1 MNGKDLMTGLS
12 FIDQTLIEESQR
24 EGLFREAAPRSP
36 RKSLRRPLLLAAA
49 VLLAAAL
56 VGCAVVWASV
66 LFGSPKE
73 MIAGLYGENTGF
85 TSAAPRDDYDP
96 EKPDSQGWTVPGFEK
111 QPVEE
116 TVAQEL
122 QKWVSPVGQSIETD
136 GLKLTVDAYIYDSAT
151 QCGLI
156 TMLLEHDT
164 PFSDDQL
171 GLGRDGCL
179 GGIHGT
185 LLNFNQYGWPYLI
198 PEKTTEN
205 LLAFTF
211 YFRADLRSGTNLLVS
226 FPDFDSQDRYE
237 EYEKNRPGE
246 IAATRQRLK
255 QELTPEEVAQKL
267 QELQYPR
274 GYNEEYDDYYFLA
287 AYEYDQ
293 AHLDSLTTPEDLE
306 RQSMEQQLRQE
317 LTPEEAEAKLRALW
331 GDELVEETFADRSE
345 EVPDFAYS
353 ELADR
358 KYEQNHLDEMICVS
372 LPNSGTLPSRTFGQ
386 GRICANS
393 ICLRIREKDVT
404 ASGDSIRALTLHMVD
419 GTDFTVLNATTDN
432 TYFKVMPDEEYV
444 YYMLN
449 SAINIDKIQSIEVA
463 GDTETYTLEADQE

>member
-1 MNGKDLMTGLS
+1 MNGKDLMIGLS
-12 FIDQTLIEESQR
+12 CIDQKLIEESEC

-36 RKSLRRPLLLAAA
+36 RKSLRRPLLIAA
-49 VLLAAAL
+49 VLLLAAAL
-56 VGCAVVWASV
+56 VGCAVVWASI

-73 MIAGLYGENTGF
+73 MIAGLYGENTGYS
-85 TSAAPRDDYDP
+85 SADPIDDYDP
-96 EKPDSQGWTVPGFEK
+96 EKPDSMGWTVPGFEK

-171 GLGRDGCL
+171 CLSRDGCL
-179 GGIHGT
+179 GGIDGL

-198 PEKTTEN
+198 PEKTTQN
-205 LLAFTF
+205 QLAFTF

-246 IAATRQRLK
+246 IAAIRQRLK

-267 QELQYPR
+267 QELQYTR
-274 GYNEEYDDYYFLA
+274 GYSEEYDDYYFLA

-293 AHLDSLTTPEDLE
+293 AHADSLTTPENLE

-331 GDELVEETFADRSE
+331 GDDLVEETFAGRME

-386 GRICANS
+386 GRIYANS

-463 GDTETYTLEADQE
+463 GNTEACTLEAD

>member
-1 MNGKDLMTGLS
+1 MNGKDLMMGLS
-12 FIDQTLIEESQR
+12 CIDQKLIEESQR

-36 RKSLRRPLLLAAA
+36 RKSLRRPLLIAA
-49 VLLAAAL
+49 VLLLAAAL
-56 VGCAVVWASV
+56 VGCAVVWASI

-73 MIAGLYGENTGF
+73 MIAGLYGENTGYS
-85 TSAAPRDDYDP
+85 SAAPIDDYDP
-96 EKPDSQGWTVPGFEK
+96 EKPDSMGWTVPGFEK

-122 QKWVSPVGQSIETD
+122 QKWVSPVGKRIETD

-171 GLGRDGCL
+171 CLGRDGCL
-179 GGIHGT
+179 GGIDGL

-226 FPDFDSQDRYE
+226 FPDFDGQDRYE

-246 IAATRQRLK
+246 IAAIRQRLK

-267 QELQYPR
+267 QELQYTR
-274 GYNEEYDDYYFLA
+274 GYSEEYDDYYFLA

-293 AHLDSLTTPEDLE
+293 AHADSLTTPENLE
-306 RQSMEQQLRQE
+306 RQSIEQQLRQE

-331 GDELVEETFADRSE
+331 GDDLVEETFADRSE

-386 GRICANS
+386 GRIYANS

-404 ASGDSIRALTLHMVD
+404 TSGDSIRTLTLHMVD

-463 GDTETYTLEADQE
+463 GNTEACTLEAD

>member
-1 MNGKDLMTGLS
+1 MNGKDLMIGLS
-12 FIDQTLIEESQR
+12 CIDQKLIEESQR
-24 EGLFREAAPRSP
+24 EGLFREAAPRPP
-36 RKSLRRPLLLAAA
+36 RKSLRRPLLLAA
-49 VLLAAAL
+49 VLLLAAAL

-73 MIAGLYGENTGF
+73 MIAGLYGENTGYS
-85 TSAAPRDDYDP
+85 SAAPRDDYDP
-96 EKPDSQGWTVPGFEK
+96 EKPDSQGWTAPGFEK

-122 QKWVSPVGQSIETD
+122 QKWVSPVGQSITTD

-179 GGIHGT
+179 GGIHGS

-246 IAATRQRLK
+246 IAAIRQRLK

-293 AHLDSLTTPEDLE
+293 AHSDSLTTPEDLE
-306 RQSMEQQLRQE
+306 RQSIEQQLRQE

-331 GDELVEETFADRSE
+331 GDDLVEETFADRSE

-372 LPNSGTLPSRTFGQ
+372 LPDSGSLPYRTFGQ
-386 GRICANS
+386 GGVYVNSLAVRIQTSRYAEEGS
-393 ICLRIREKDVT
+393 DIH
-404 ASGDSIRALTLHMVD
+404 TLIFHMTDGTSFVVVD
-419 GTDFTVLNATTDN
+419 GLTDN
-432 TYFKVMPDEEYV
+432 TLFKRGIEHGDSL
-444 YYMLN
+444 YMLN

>member
-12 FIDQTLIEESQR
+12 FIDQKLIEES
-24 EGLFREAAPRSP
+24 ELSHPAPEDRP
-36 RKSLRRPLLLAAA
+36 RPLKKGLRRPLLLAA
-49 VLLAAAL
+49 VLLLAAAL
-56 VGCAVVWASV
+56 VGCAVVCASI

-73 MIAGLYGENTGF
+73 MIAGLYGENTGYS
-85 TSAAPRDDYDP
+85 SAVPMEDYDP
-96 EKPDSQGWTVPGFEK
+96 EKPDSMGWTVPGFEK

-122 QKWVSPVGQSIETD
+122 QKWVSPVGKRIDAQ

-179 GGIHGT
+179 GGIHGS

-246 IAATRQRLK
+246 IAAIRQRLK

-274 GYNEEYDDYYFLA
+274 GYSEEYDDYYFLA

-317 LTPEEAEAKLRALW
+317 LSPEEAEAKLRVLW
-331 GDELVEETFADRSE
+331 GDELVAETFADRME
-345 EVPDFAYS
+345 QVPDAAYNV
-353 ELADR
+353 LASR
-358 KYEQNHLDEMICVS
+358 AYEQNHTDEMICVS
-372 LPNSGTLPSRTFGQ
+372 LPDSGSLPYRTFGQ
-386 GRICANS
+386 GSVYVNSLAVRIQTSRYAEPGS
-393 ICLRIREKDVT
+393 DIH
-404 ASGDSIRALTLHMVD
+404 TLIFHMTD
-419 GTDFTVLNATTDN
+419 GTSFVVVDRLTDN
-432 TYFKVMPDEEYV
+432 TLFKRGIEHGDSL
-444 YYMLN
+444 YMLN
-449 SAINIDKIQSIEVA
+449 SAVNIDKIQSIEVA
-463 GDTETYTLEADQE
+463 GNTEAYTLEAD

>member
-12 FIDQTLIEESQR
+12 FIDQQLIEES
-24 EGLFREAAPRSP
+24 ELAHPVPEDTPRSLK
-36 RKSLRRPLLLAAA
+36 KSLRRPLLIAA
-49 VLLAAAL
+49 VLLLAAAL
-56 VGCAVVWASV
+56 VGCAVVCASI

-73 MIAGLYGENTGF
+73 MIAGLYGENTGYS
-85 TSAAPRDDYDP
+85 SAAPTEDYDP
-96 EKPDSQGWTVPGFEK
+96 EKPDSKGWTVPGFEK

-122 QKWVSPVGQSIETD
+122 QKWVSPVGKSIDTD

-179 GGIHGT
+179 GGIHGS

-205 LLAFTF
+205 QLAFTF
-211 YFRADLRSGTNLLVS
+211 YFRADLRKGTNLLVS

-267 QELQYPR
+267 QDLQYPR

-306 RQSMEQQLRQE
+306 RQSIEQQLRQE

-331 GDELVEETFADRSE
+331 GDDLVEETFADRSE
-345 EVPDFAYS
+345 GVPDFAYS

-358 KYEQNHLDEMICVS
+358 KYEQNHMDEMICVS
-372 LPNSGTLPSRTFGQ
+372 LPDSGTLPSRTFGQ
-386 GRICANS
+386 GSIYANS
-393 ICLRIREKDVT
+393 ICLRIRERDFS
-404 ASGDSIRALTLHMVD
+404 AAGNPIRTLTLHMVD
-419 GTDFTVLNATTDN
+419 GTDFTVLNVTTDN
-432 TYFKVMPDEEYV
+432 TYFKVMPDEEHV

-449 SAINIDKIQSIEVA
+449 SAINIDKVQSIEVA
-463 GDTETYTLEADQE
+463 GDTETYTLEADQG

>member
-12 FIDQTLIEESQR
+12 FIDQQLIEES
-24 EGLFREAAPRSP
+24 ELAHPVPEDTPRSLK
-36 RKSLRRPLLLAAA
+36 KSLRRPLLIAA
-49 VLLAAAL
+49 VLLLAAAL
-56 VGCAVVWASV
+56 VGCAVVCASI

-73 MIAGLYGENTGF
+73 MIAGLYGENTGYS
-85 TSAAPRDDYDP
+85 SAAPTEDYDP
-96 EKPDSQGWTVPGFEK
+96 EKPDSKGWTVPGFEK

-122 QKWVSPVGQSIETD
+122 QKWVSPVGKSIDTD

-179 GGIHGT
+179 GGIHGS

-205 LLAFTF
+205 QLAFTF
-211 YFRADLRSGTNLLVS
+211 YFRADLRKGTNLLVS

-267 QELQYPR
+267 QELQYTR

-306 RQSMEQQLRQE
+306 RQSIEQQLRQE

-331 GDELVEETFADRSE
+331 GDDLVEETFADRSE
-345 EVPDFAYS
+345 GVPDFAYS

-358 KYEQNHLDEMICVS
+358 KYEQNHMDEMICVS
-372 LPNSGTLPSRTFGQ
+372 LPDSGTLPSRTFGQ
-386 GRICANS
+386 GSIYANS
-393 ICLRIREKDVT
+393 ICLRIRERDFS
-404 ASGDSIRALTLHMVD
+404 AAGNPIRTLTLHMVD
-419 GTDFTVLNATTDN
+419 GTDFTVLNVTTDN
-432 TYFKVMPDEEYV
+432 TYFKVMPDEEHV

-449 SAINIDKIQSIEVA
+449 SAINIDKVQSIEVA
-463 GDTETYTLEADQE
+463 GDTETYTLEADQG

>member
-1 MNGKDLMTGLS
+1 MNGKDLMMGLS
-12 FIDQTLIEESQR
+12 CIDQKLIEESQR
-24 EGLFREAAPRSP
+24 ENPVPENPPRSL
-36 RKSLRRPLLLAAA
+36 RQSIRRPLLIAA
-49 VLLAAAL
+49 VLLLAAAL
-56 VGCAVVWASV
+56 VGCAVVWASI

-73 MIAGLYGENTGF
+73 MIAGLYGENTGYS
-85 TSAAPRDDYDP
+85 SADPIDDYDP
-96 EKPDSQGWTVPGFEK
+96 EKPDSMGWTVPGFEK

-171 GLGRDGCL
+171 CLSRDGCL
-179 GGIHGT
+179 GGIDGL

-211 YFRADLRSGTNLLVS
+211 YFRADLRRGTNLLVS

-267 QELQYPR
+267 QELQYTR

-293 AHLDSLTTPEDLE
+293 AHADSLTSPEELE

-386 GRICANS
+386 GRIYANS

-463 GDTETYTLEADQE
+463 GNTEACTLEADRG

>member
-12 FIDQTLIEESQR
+12 FIDQKLIEES
-24 EGLFREAAPRSP
+24 ELSHPAPEDRP
-36 RKSLRRPLLLAAA
+36 RPLKKGLRRPLLLAA
-49 VLLAAAL
+49 VLLLAAAL
-56 VGCAVVWASV
+56 VGCAVVCASI

-73 MIAGLYGENTGF
+73 MIAGLYGENTGYS
-85 TSAAPRDDYDP
+85 SAAPMEDYDP
-96 EKPDSQGWTVPGFEK
+96 EKPDSMGWTVPGFEK

-122 QKWVSPVGQSIETD
+122 QKWVSPVGKRIDAQ

-179 GGIHGT
+179 GGIHGS

-211 YFRADLRSGTNLLVS
+211 YFRADLRLGTNLLVS

-246 IAATRQRLK
+246 IAAIRQRLK
-255 QELTPEEVAQKL
+255 QEL
-267 QELQYPR
+267 
-274 GYNEEYDDYYFLA
+274 
-287 AYEYDQ
+287 
-293 AHLDSLTTPEDLE
+293 S
-306 RQSMEQQLRQE
+306 
-317 LTPEEAEAKLRALW
+317 PEEAEAKLRVLW
-331 GDELVEETFADRSE
+331 GDELVAETFADRME
-345 EVPDFAYS
+345 QVPDAAYNV
-353 ELADR
+353 LASR
-358 KYEQNHLDEMICVS
+358 AYEQNHTDEMICVS
-372 LPNSGTLPSRTFGQ
+372 LPDSGSLPYRTFGQ
-386 GRICANS
+386 GSVYVNSLAVRIQTSRYAEPGS
-393 ICLRIREKDVT
+393 DIH
-404 ASGDSIRALTLHMVD
+404 TLIFHMTD
-419 GTDFTVLNATTDN
+419 GTSFVVVDRLTDN
-432 TYFKVMPDEEYV
+432 TLFKRGIEHGDSL
-444 YYMLN
+444 YMLN
-449 SAINIDKIQSIEVA
+449 SAVNIDKIQSIEVA
-463 GDTETYTLEADQE
+463 GNTEAYTLEAD

>member
-36 RKSLRRPLLLAAA
+36 RKSLRRPLLIAAA

-73 MIAGLYGENTGF
+73 MIAGLYGENTGYS
-85 TSAAPRDDYDP
+85 SAAPRDDYDP
-96 EKPDSQGWTVPGFEK
+96 EKPDSQGWTAPGFEK

-179 GGIHGT
+179 GGIHGS

-211 YFRADLRSGTNLLVS
+211 YFRADLRKGTNLLVS

-267 QELQYPR
+267 QELQYTR

-293 AHLDSLTTPEDLE
+293 AHADSLTTPEDLE
-306 RQSMEQQLRQE
+306 RQSIEQQLRQE
-317 LTPEEAEAKLRALW
+317 LSPEEAEAKLRALW
-331 GDELVEETFADRSE
+331 GDDLVEETFAGRME
-345 EVPDFAYS
+345 EVPDIAYS
-353 ELADR
+353 ELVDR

-386 GRICANS
+386 GRIYANS

-463 GDTETYTLEADQE
+463 GNTEACTLEAD

>member
-1 MNGKDLMTGLS
+1 MNGKDLMMGLS
-12 FIDQTLIEESQR
+12 CIDQKLIEES
-24 EGLFREAAPRSP
+24 ELAHPAPENPPRSL
-36 RKSLRRPLLLAAA
+36 RQSIRRPLLIAA
-49 VLLAAAL
+49 VLLIAAAL
-56 VGCAVVWASV
+56 VGCAVVWASI

-73 MIAGLYGENTGF
+73 MIAGLYGENTGYS
-85 TSAAPRDDYDP
+85 SADPIDDYDP
-96 EKPDSQGWTVPGFEK
+96 EKPDSMGWTVPGFEK

-122 QKWVSPVGQSIETD
+122 QKWVSPVGKRIETD

-171 GLGRDGCL
+171 CLSRDGCL
-179 GGIHGT
+179 GGIDGL

-198 PEKTTEN
+198 PEKTTQN
-205 LLAFTF
+205 QLAFTF
-211 YFRADLRSGTNLLVS
+211 YFRADLRRGTNLLVS

-246 IAATRQRLK
+246 IAAIRQRLK

-267 QELQYPR
+267 QELQYTR
-274 GYNEEYDDYYFLA
+274 GYSEEYDDYYFLA

-293 AHLDSLTTPEDLE
+293 AHSDSLTTPENQE

-386 GRICANS
+386 GRIYANS

-432 TYFKVMPDEEYV
+432 TYFKVMPDEEHV

-463 GDTETYTLEADQE
+463 GNTEACTLEAD

>member
-1 MNGKDLMTGLS
+1 MNGKDLMIGLS
-12 FIDQTLIEESQR
+12 CIDQKLIEESEC

-36 RKSLRRPLLLAAA
+36 RKSLRRPLLIAA
-49 VLLAAAL
+49 VLLLAAAL
-56 VGCAVVWASV
+56 VGCAVVWAGI

-73 MIAGLYGENTGF
+73 MIAGLYGENTGYS
-85 TSAAPRDDYDP
+85 SADPIDDYDP
-96 EKPDSQGWTVPGFEK
+96 EKPDSMGWTVPGFEK

-171 GLGRDGCL
+171 CLSRDGCL
-179 GGIHGT
+179 GGIDGL

-198 PEKTTEN
+198 PEKTTQN
-205 LLAFTF
+205 QLAFTF

-246 IAATRQRLK
+246 IAAIRQRLK

-267 QELQYPR
+267 QELQYTR
-274 GYNEEYDDYYFLA
+274 GYSEEYDDYYFLA

-293 AHLDSLTTPEDLE
+293 AHADSLTTPENLE

-331 GDELVEETFADRSE
+331 GDDLVEETFAGRME

-386 GRICANS
+386 GRIYANS

-463 GDTETYTLEADQE
+463 GNTEACTLEAD

>member
-1 MNGKDLMTGLS
+1 MNGKDLMIGLS
-12 FIDQTLIEESQR
+12 CIDQKLIEESEC

-36 RKSLRRPLLLAAA
+36 RKSLRRPLLIAA
-49 VLLAAAL
+49 VLLLAAAL
-56 VGCAVVWASV
+56 VGCAVVWASI

-73 MIAGLYGENTGF
+73 MIAGLYGENTGYS
-85 TSAAPRDDYDP
+85 SAAPIDDYDP
-96 EKPDSQGWTVPGFEK
+96 EKPDSMGWTVPGFEK

-122 QKWVSPVGQSIETD
+122 QKWVSPVGQSID
-136 GLKLTVDAYIYDSAT
+136 AQGLKLTVDAYIYDSAT

-171 GLGRDGCL
+171 CLSRDGCL
-179 GGIHGT
+179 GGIDGL

-198 PEKTTEN
+198 PEKTTQN
-205 LLAFTF
+205 QLAFTF
-211 YFRADLRSGTNLLVS
+211 YFRADLRRGTNLLVS

-267 QELQYPR
+267 QELQYTR

-293 AHLDSLTTPEDLE
+293 AHADSLTTPEDLE
-306 RQSMEQQLRQE
+306 RQSIEQQLRQE
-317 LTPEEAEAKLRALW
+317 LSPEEAEAKLRALW
-331 GDELVEETFADRSE
+331 GDDLVEETFAGRME
-345 EVPDFAYS
+345 EVPDIAYS
-353 ELADR
+353 ELVDR

-386 GRICANS
+386 GRIYANS

-463 GDTETYTLEADQE
+463 GNTEACTLEAD

>member
-1 MNGKDLMTGLS
+1 MNGKDLMMGLS
-12 FIDQTLIEESQR
+12 CIDQKLIEESQR
-24 EGLFREAAPRSP
+24 ENPVPENPPRSL
-36 RKSLRRPLLLAAA
+36 RQSIRRPLLIAA
-49 VLLAAAL
+49 VLLLAAAL
-56 VGCAVVWASV
+56 VGCAMVWASI

-73 MIAGLYGENTGF
+73 MIAGLYGENTGYS
-85 TSAAPRDDYDP
+85 SAAPRDDYDP
-96 EKPDSQGWTVPGFEK
+96 EKPDSQGWTAPGFEK

-122 QKWVSPVGQSIETD
+122 QKWVSPVGQSITTD

-179 GGIHGT
+179 GGIHGS

-246 IAATRQRLK
+246 IAAIRQRLK

-274 GYNEEYDDYYFLA
+274 GYSEEYDDYYFLA

-293 AHLDSLTTPEDLE
+293 AHADSLTTPEDLE

-317 LTPEEAEAKLRALW
+317 LSPEEAEAKLRVLW
-331 GDELVEETFADRSE
+331 GDELVAETFADRME
-345 EVPDFAYS
+345 QVPDAAYNV
-353 ELADR
+353 LASR
-358 KYEQNHLDEMICVS
+358 AYEQNHTDEMICVS
-372 LPNSGTLPSRTFGQ
+372 LPDSGSLPYRTFGQ
-386 GRICANS
+386 GGVYVNSLAVRIQTSRYAEPGS
-393 ICLRIREKDVT
+393 DIH
-404 ASGDSIRALTLHMVD
+404 TLIFHMTD
-419 GTDFTVLNATTDN
+419 GTSFVVADGLTDN
-432 TYFKVMPDEEYV
+432 TLFKRGIEHGDSL
-444 YYMLN
+444 YMLN

-463 GDTETYTLEADQE
+463 GNTEACTLEADQS

>member
-1 MNGKDLMTGLS
+1 MNGKDLMMGLS
-12 FIDQTLIEESQR
+12 CIDQKLIEES
-24 EGLFREAAPRSP
+24 ELAHPAPENPPRSL
-36 RKSLRRPLLLAAA
+36 RQSIRRPLLIAA
-49 VLLAAAL
+49 VLLIAAAL
-56 VGCAVVWASV
+56 VGCAVVWASI

-73 MIAGLYGENTGF
+73 MIAGLYGENTGYS
-85 TSAAPRDDYDP
+85 SADPIDDYDP
-96 EKPDSQGWTVPGFEK
+96 EKPDSMGWTVPGFEK

-122 QKWVSPVGQSIETD
+122 QKWVSPVGKRIETD

-171 GLGRDGCL
+171 CLSRDGCL
-179 GGIHGT
+179 GGIDGL

-198 PEKTTEN
+198 PEKTTQN
-205 LLAFTF
+205 QLAFTF
-211 YFRADLRSGTNLLVS
+211 YFRADLRRGTNLLVS

-246 IAATRQRLK
+246 IAAIRQRLK

-267 QELQYPR
+267 QELQYTR
-274 GYNEEYDDYYFLA
+274 GYSEEYDDYYFLA

-293 AHLDSLTTPEDLE
+293 AHSDSLTTPENQE

-372 LPNSGTLPSRTFGQ
+372 LPNSGTLPSSTFGQ
-386 GRICANS
+386 GRIYANS

-432 TYFKVMPDEEYV
+432 TYFKVMPDEEHV

-463 GDTETYTLEADQE
+463 GNTEACTLEAD

>member
-1 MNGKDLMTGLS
+1 MNGKDLMIGLS
-12 FIDQTLIEESQR
+12 CIDQKLIEESEC

-36 RKSLRRPLLLAAA
+36 RKSLRRPLLIAA
-49 VLLAAAL
+49 VLLLAAAL
-56 VGCAVVWASV
+56 VGCAVVWASI

-73 MIAGLYGENTGF
+73 MIAGLYGENTGYS
-85 TSAAPRDDYDP
+85 SAAPIDDYDP
-96 EKPDSQGWTVPGFEK
+96 EKPDSMGWTVPGFEK

-122 QKWVSPVGQSIETD
+122 QKWVSPVGQSID
-136 GLKLTVDAYIYDSAT
+136 AQGLKLTVDAYIYDSAT

-171 GLGRDGCL
+171 CLSRDGCL
-179 GGIHGT
+179 GGIDGL

-198 PEKTTEN
+198 PEKTTQN
-205 LLAFTF
+205 QLAFTF
-211 YFRADLRSGTNLLVS
+211 YFRADLRRGTNLLVS

-267 QELQYPR
+267 QELQYTR

-293 AHLDSLTTPEDLE
+293 AHADSLTTPEDLE
-306 RQSMEQQLRQE
+306 RQSIEQQLRQE
-317 LTPEEAEAKLRALW
+317 LSPEEAEAKLRALW
-331 GDELVEETFADRSE
+331 GDDLVEETFAGRME
-345 EVPDFAYS
+345 EVPDIAYS
-353 ELADR
+353 ELVDR

-372 LPNSGTLPSRTFGQ
+372 LPDSGTLPHRTFGQ
-386 GRICANS
+386 GGIYANS

-463 GDTETYTLEADQE
+463 GNTEACTLEAD

>member
-12 FIDQTLIEESQR
+12 FIDQKLIEES
-24 EGLFREAAPRSP
+24 ELSHPAPEDRP
-36 RKSLRRPLLLAAA
+36 RPLKKGLRRPLLLAA
-49 VLLAAAL
+49 VLLLAAAL
-56 VGCAVVWASV
+56 VGCAVVCASI

-73 MIAGLYGENTGF
+73 MIDGLYGENTGYS
-85 TSAAPRDDYDP
+85 SAAPTEDHDP

-122 QKWVSPVGQSIETD
+122 QKWVSPVGKSID
-136 GLKLTVDAYIYDSAT
+136 AQGLKLTVDAYIYDSAT

-179 GGIHGT
+179 GGIHGS

-198 PEKTTEN
+198 PEKTTEH

-211 YFRADLRSGTNLLVS
+211 YFRADLRKGTNLLVS

-246 IAATRQRLK
+246 IAAIRQRLK

-274 GYNEEYDDYYFLA
+274 GYSEEYDDYYFLA

-293 AHLDSLTTPEDLE
+293 AHADSLTTPEDLE

-317 LTPEEAEAKLRALW
+317 LSPEEAEAKLRVLW
-331 GDELVEETFADRSE
+331 GDELVAETFADRME
-345 EVPDFAYS
+345 QVPDAAYNV
-353 ELADR
+353 LASR
-358 KYEQNHLDEMICVS
+358 AYEQNHTDEMICVS
-372 LPNSGTLPSRTFGQ
+372 LPDSGSLPYRTFGQ
-386 GRICANS
+386 GGVYVNSLAVRIQTSRYAEPGS
-393 ICLRIREKDVT
+393 DIH
-404 ASGDSIRALTLHMVD
+404 TLIFHMTD
-419 GTDFTVLNATTDN
+419 GTSFVVADGLTDN
-432 TYFKVMPDEEYV
+432 TLFKRGIEHGDSL
-444 YYMLN
+444 YMLN

-463 GDTETYTLEADQE
+463 GNTEACTLEADQS